1 MEKLDQLN
9 ILDGLVKMALQ
20 KGAYKAAVIP
30 VSKVE
35 TDVSF
40 RKLCEQNTCGKY
52 GKCWTC
58 PPDAGDIDTLIRTIY
73 TFDYAVIYQT
83 IGMLEDSY
91 DIEGMETAAKKH
103 SLLTQ
108 AMAKAVREDS
118 FLRVLH
124 LGAGGCHICPVCA
137 RVDNIPCRFPDL
149 AISSLEAYGIN
160 VSKLAGACGMKY
172 INGQNTVTY
181 FGGVFCS
188 IL

>member
-1 MEKLDQLN
+1 MEKIDQFN
-9 ILDGLVKMALQ
+9 ILDGLAKRALE
-20 KGAYKAAVIP
+20 KGADKAAVIP

-35 TDVSF
+35 TEASF
-40 RKLCEQNTCGKY
+40 RNLCEQNTCGKY

-58 PPDAGDIDTLIRTIY
+58 PPDAGDIDTLIKTIS

-83 IGMLEDSY
+83 IGMLEDSS
-91 DIEGMETAAKKH
+91 DIEGMEAAAKKH

-108 AMAKAVREDS
+108 AMIKSTKEGS
-118 FLRVLH
+118 LLRVLH

-137 RVDNIPCRFPDL
+137 RVQNIPCRFPDL

-160 VSKLAGACGMKY
+160 VSKLAVACDMKY

-188 IL
+188 IV